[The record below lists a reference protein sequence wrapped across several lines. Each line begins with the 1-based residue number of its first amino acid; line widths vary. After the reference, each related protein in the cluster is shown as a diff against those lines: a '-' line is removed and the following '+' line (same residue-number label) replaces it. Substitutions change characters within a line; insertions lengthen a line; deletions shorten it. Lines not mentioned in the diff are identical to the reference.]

1 MSTIDV
7 NKCLVEKGHLGYTE
21 FYNVC
26 THQVQDVVP
35 WGATNYVEFLVATT
49 MVAVLVAAMVVF
61 GYAVYDMS
69 K

>member
-7 NKCLVEKGHLGYTE
+7 NKCLVEKGHIGYTE

-35 WGATNYVEFLVATT
+35 WAPADYAGFSVLIL
-49 MVAVLVAAMVVF
+49 VLVILAAAIVLIS
-61 GYAVYDMS
+61 YCVYDMS